1 MGVGALVY
9 IKFGCFLETLPCFP
23 LCLLKK
29 LYNPILPYFKGM
41 NVFKIKIQN
50 LIFEDQYI

>member
-50 LIFEDQYI
+50 LIFEDQNI